1 MILTIHPHVGLF
13 FRWDPQWTCDDGA
26 KHGHSA
32 GPSHVYISCP
42 TRWMLQRVTGPFWTD
57 LCPPCFWP
65 NLDGQD
71 HDRSDIGLIDWWS
84 SPYQKLDFQCPLDKY
99 VLMVYHSMHLTNMKS
114 TILEG
119 ASVVV
124 TCKIGRKRGKMNWA
138 VGTTDEY
145 GDFIVDLPSHLHA
158 NPRLEKACMVRVLRL
173 PKSSACWK
181 VFPGKPKGIR
191 LSSVGNGIRT
201 YTTGTVR
208 LQSKS
213 KVWRICLKRARDL
226 EEERSWWERW
236 TGDSRSCVN
245 SFCSRFKYMYNCLS
259 HCTSSAECRMDLVRD
274 SPSLYIYQYIIHC
287 FM

>member
-13 FRWDPQWTCDDGA
+13 FRWDRQWTCDYGA
-26 KHGHSA
+26 KHGNA
-32 GPSHVYISCP
+32 VGPAHVNVSCP
-42 TRWMLQRVTGPFWTD
+42 TRWMLQQVTGPFNWSVPS
-57 LCPPCFWP
+57 LFLAKFGWP
-65 NLDGQD
+65 GPWSQWYWLDRLMVQ
-71 HDRSDIGLIDWWS
+71 SISVIGLWMS
-84 SPYQKLDFQCPLDKY
+84 SRQVY
-99 VLMVYHSMHLTNMKS
+99 VLMVYHSAICDLTNMKS
-114 TILEG
+114 TIFEG

-208 LQSKS
+208 IQSKS
-213 KVWRICLKRARDL
+213 KAWRVCLTRARDL
-226 EEERSWWERW
+226 EEERSWWSERW
-236 TGDSRSCVN
+236 TRDSRSCVN
-245 SFCSRFKYMYNCLS
+245 IF
-259 HCTSSAECRMDLVRD
+259 VVG
-274 SPSLYIYQYIIHC
+274 LYICTTARVIALLQRSVRWNL
-287 FM
+287 